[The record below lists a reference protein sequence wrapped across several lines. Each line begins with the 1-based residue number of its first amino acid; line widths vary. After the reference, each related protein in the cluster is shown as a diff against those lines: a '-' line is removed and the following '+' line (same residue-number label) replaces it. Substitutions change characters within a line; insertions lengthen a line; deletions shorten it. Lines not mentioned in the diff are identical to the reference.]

1 MEPTQLR
8 SPKYTVNT
16 AEIYGRRFPAGY
28 WKLIRG
34 GFYANISGT
43 QAGAQARHISRV
55 LSAHFQFLLTGL
67 AFGKGRGVGC
77 WVVTVK
83 QNHANAG
90 KGA

>member
-1 MEPTQLR
+1 MTFSCWLLER
-8 SPKYTVNT
+8 
-16 AEIYGRRFPAGY
+16 
-28 WKLIRG
+28 IRG

-43 QAGAQARHISRV
+43 QARHISPV

-67 AFGKGRGVGC
+67 ALGKGRGVGC

-83 QNHANAG
+83 QNLANAG